1 VKVNAVVKVNVAVN
15 YIDDMLISGSKIS
28 SVQRA

>member
-1 VKVNAVVKVNVAVN
+1 VVKVNVAVKH
-15 YIDDMLISGSKIS
+15 IDDMLISGSKIS